1 MRMNTSKLH
10 IYPVR
15 WVQFWTYY
23 MENRML
29 GWQLWRALN
38 HPPRH
43 HPLFQYTLTHA
54 KKEEPRVA
62 PGFFM
67 WIFMCSTMSLIWT
80 VIFDWL
86 PYIFITAIILLNTV
100 YALRWALRI
109 SGTIVSEK
117 ESQRYDLLAALPIGM
132 LGTSWAISTGCLHR
146 RSSFRWLPYLM
157 LMLAVMTT
165 ITMVIM
171 GLLTTFVL
179 STDLNTEALL
189 ANLNLLEIAILTV
202 PFTFGFYIDQLYSI
216 LIATLI
222 GMVATIDVQNS
233 TDARL
238 RAAIIFA
245 TIQLAIYALLFTVL
259 VVGLPRVF
267 VFFGFSSVTMLMAE
281 SIIGL
286 LLFIVIREWLV
297 RRMWHYITTS
307 FSAEENEVKLVLQP
321 HSL

>member
-1 MRMNTSKLH
+1 MGAVLDVTMDNKM
-10 IYPVR
+10 I
-15 WVQFWTYY
+15 
-23 MENRML
+23 

-43 HPLFQYTLTHA
+43 HPLFKYILTRS
-54 KKEEPRVA
+54 KNVELRVT

-67 WIFMCSTMSLIWT
+67 WIFMCSSMTLVWT
-80 VIFDWL
+80 VIFEWI
-86 PYIFITAIILLNTV
+86 PYIFLIAIVLLNTV

-157 LMLAVMTT
+157 LMLALMTT

-202 PFTFGFYIDQLYSI
+202 PFTFGFYLDQLYSI
-216 LIATLI
+216 LTATLI
-222 GMVATIDVQNS
+222 GMVATVDVKNS

-245 TIQLAIYALLFTVL
+245 AIQLLLYTLLFAVL

-267 VFFGFSSVTMLMAE
+267 AFFGFSSVLMLIVE

-286 LLFIVIREWLV
+286 VLFIAIREWLV
-297 RRMWHYITTS
+297 QRMWQYITTS

-321 HSL
+321 NSL